1 MDPVSLVSFFL
12 LLRSFAQGAKS
23 HVEDDVELIS
33 MVAAQYHAQIR
44 STGKRI
50 IRLGYVGVATSLVF
64 LPVAAPLVVYLIDDI
79 SASDAFFRGVLLLC
93 FAPMTFFLGA
103 YWGLSLGMLTSPRW
117 YLGTELGMRWRAM
130 CGAEAVTACRLIS
143 LTVVIVGTGC
153 YALLFWLTR
162 SMAPFT

>member
-1 MDPVSLVSFFL
+1 MDPISLVTFFL
-12 LLRSFAQGAKS
+12 LLRSFAQGRKA
-23 HVEDDVELIS
+23 HIEEDEELIS
-33 MVAAQYHAQIR
+33 MVPAQYHTQIR

-50 IRLGYVGVATSLVF
+50 IRLAYIGVATSLIFV
-64 LPVAAPLVVYLIDDI
+64 PVAAPLVVYMIDNI

-117 YLGTELGMRWRAM
+117 YLGTELGMRWREM
-130 CGAEAVTACRLIS
+130 CGADSVTACRLIS
-143 LTVVIVGTGC
+143 LTVVIVGTSC

-162 SMAPFT
+162 AMAPFT